1 MTSAGNVVAEVTG
14 QMIAVRL
21 AMEVDVE
28 DSAAEIAGEVALE
41 TADLDLLPEET
52 TMTTVE
58 ETTIEDALDPD
69 QMRVDPE
76 SSVKAGVSY
85 ATKRDTLREIVLS
98 IAEAAVEVEVV
109 AVLVTA
115 IIIAGLAAEVLLATL
130 RTAEM
135 EATIVE
141 EAQWKT
147 VAGV

>member
-14 QMIAVRL
+14 QTTVVRL
-21 AMEVDVE
+21 AMVEDVE
-28 DSAAEIAGEVALE
+28 VSAAEIAGEVGLE
-41 TADLDLLPEET
+41 TADLDLLQEET
-52 TMTTVE
+52 TMTIVE
-58 ETTIEDALDPD
+58 EITIEDALDPD

-98 IAEAAVEVEVV
+98 IAEAVAEVEVV

-115 IIIAGLAAEVLLATL
+115 TIIAGLAAEVLLATL